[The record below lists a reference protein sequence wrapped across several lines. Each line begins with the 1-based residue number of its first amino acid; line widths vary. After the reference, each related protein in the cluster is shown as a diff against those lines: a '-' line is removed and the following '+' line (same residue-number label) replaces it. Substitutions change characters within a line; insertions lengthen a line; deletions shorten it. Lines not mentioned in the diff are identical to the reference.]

1 MNLQDVHDNK
11 EIVDEVDCVSALSFK
26 VDIRSVIGH
35 LKFNEGAS

>member
-26 VDIRSVIGH
+26 IDIRGVIGH